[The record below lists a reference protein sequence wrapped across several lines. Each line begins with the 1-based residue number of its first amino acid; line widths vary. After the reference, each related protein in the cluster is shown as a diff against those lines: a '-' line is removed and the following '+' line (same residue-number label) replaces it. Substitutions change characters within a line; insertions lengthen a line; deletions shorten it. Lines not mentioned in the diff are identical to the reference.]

1 MNLEELS
8 TILKDM
14 YDNAEPKEQVVNIHL
29 FGIKYA
35 DIIKNN
41 NIKISK
47 IIEAAGMKKSYAVEV
62 SKGIKLSKF
71 VKLKTIIS

>member
-14 YDNAEPKEQVVNIHL
+14 YENTQTKEQVVNIHM

-35 DIIKNN
+35 DTIKKN

-47 IIEAAGMKKSYAVEV
+47 LIEASGMKKSYAIEV
-62 SKGIKLSKF
+62 SKGIKQSEF
-71 VKLKTIIS
+71 VKLK